1 MFVMDYSTYYLLVA
15 LLGLITGSFLTALVS
30 RYGAKTMVRGRSACA
45 TCGTTLTFRDL
56 IPVISFVV
64 QRGRCRHCDTNISY
78 SYLLTEV
85 VTVILFLLIF
95 HNIVEVYGLSQASI
109 FLFVLIAIV
118 FSTLLAIS
126 LYDLEHFIIPDG
138 MVVVFVV
145 AGYIASFYEVIST
158 GGTVTLWHIFA
169 GPIVALPFFF
179 LWLVS
184 KGRWIGFGDIKLAIG
199 IGGLLGIVQGFS
211 ALVLGVWA
219 GAIISLF
226 IMGFTH
232 VSFTFRKS
240 KKRLTMKSEV
250 PFGPYLALGTL
261 LSYLFFP
268 DVLNLSL
275 LFAI

>member
-138 MVVVFVV
+138 MVIVFVV
-145 AGYIASFYEVIST
+145 VGYIASFYEVIST